1 MPEYIHESLRAL
13 AVPIDTLK
21 PDPRNARRRTESNR
35 EALAAS
41 LTQFGQRRP
50 VVVQKQG
57 MIIRAGNG
65 LVEVAKTL
73 GWTEV
78 AAIVVDESD
87 TEAAAYGIA
96 DNRTA
101 ELAVWDKAQLSEI
114 LSELQP
120 IDDGAMVIGFTQDD
134 LDKLLDDVFLTGL
147 DTTLDEVKADREKK
161 EAAAVSHEFKQF
173 LVGLP
178 PNDHKIVMAAIASA
192 KEALETDSTA
202 VALTEICEVYLS

>member
-1 MPEYIHESLRAL
+1 LRAL